1 MDYIVGVKKLHLVG
15 RDIINKPKQEGGLG
29 IRKFSLMNQA
39 MLTKQYLPNSLQA
52 ISWSPK
58 HSNLNTAHLVIFT
71 LISPNHTTHG
81 CGKQSWGKITQL

>member
-1 MDYIVGVKKLHLVG
+1 MDHIVGVKKLHLVE

-52 ISWSPK
+52 
-58 HSNLNTAHLVIFT
+58 
-71 LISPNHTTHG
+71 
-81 CGKQSWGKITQL
+81 QSLGLQGTQI